1 MNIKRTIA
9 ALLSFSV
16 MMLSSCTEAD
26 ITVKGGQGSAE
37 NRFPKEEN
45 KFVLTV
51 NVSSGT
57 FHLDENCRY
66 VKNIKEENKITIRYS
81 EIETAMADGY
91 KPCSACAVEYK
102 TTEENNG

>member
-37 NRFPKEEN
+37 NKFPKEEN

-66 VKNIKEENKITIRYS
+66 VKNIKEENMILLNAKDLNKSFGDFTLL
-81 EIETAMADGY
+81 
-91 KPCSACAVEYK
+91 
-102 TTEENNG
+102 NNISFNN